1 MNDLIIA
8 ISERALFRRIDR
20 AVRREDECQRL
31 RKMRGD
37 RAIAEF
43 GWFTIWDYRC
53 NYPIAIDVC
62 LQTLGREL
70 GVLGEHQDIIWE
82 E

>member
-1 MNDLIIA
+1 
-8 ISERALFRRIDR
+8 
-20 AVRREDECQRL
+20 
-31 RKMRGD
+31 MRGD

-43 GWFTIWDYRC
+43 GWFTIWDYRRH
-53 NYPIAIDVC
+53 YPLAIDVS

-82 E
+82 